1 MRFGKGRFAFLRLI
15 RIKVQGEKSD
25 GMNDTV
31 SITMEDRGRSE
42 AILKNVTAIG
52 AGFSVSS
59 RGIEVQKMST
69 MPEF

>member
-1 MRFGKGRFAFLRLI
+1 VRFGKGRFAFLRLI

-31 SITMEDRGRSE
+31 SMEDRGRSE